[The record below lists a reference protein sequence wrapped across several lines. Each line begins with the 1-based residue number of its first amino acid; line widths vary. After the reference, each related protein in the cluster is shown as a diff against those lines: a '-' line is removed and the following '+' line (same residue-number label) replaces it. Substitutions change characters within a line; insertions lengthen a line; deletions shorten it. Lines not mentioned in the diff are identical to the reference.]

1 MLGQRDNPDSVF
13 VYYAATV
20 RVELDLQS
28 QRVEQVI
35 IDTSTMLEPSI
46 VRAQDGRDVIGAD
59 RERAEVVAS
68 TAEWPSWDYELLPSD
83 AEGTGPLR
91 DGTESEPS

>member
-1 MLGQRDNPDSVF
+1 MSDQRDNSDSVF

-20 RVELDLQS
+20 RVEVDLQS

-35 IDTSTMLEPSI
+35 VDTSTMLEPST
-46 VRAQDGRDVIGAD
+46 VSARAGREVIGAD

-68 TAEWPSWDYELLPSD
+68 TAEWPSWDYELLPTAS
-83 AEGTGPLR
+83 ETGPLR
-91 DGTESEPS
+91 DAAESELA